1 MKKERLV
8 GTRLPVEMV
17 QELEVIESI
26 EQSDRSTTV
35 RRLLSRA
42 IRDWKLDH
50 YARCYALGQRSLARC
65 AREAGVSIWEMMD
78 YLRSRKISAQY
89 DEEDLAH
96 DMGRLRVRE
105 SS

>member
-17 QELEVIESI
+17 QELEAIENI

-50 YARCYALGQRSLARC
+50 YAQSYAQGQ
-65 AREAGVSIWEMMD
+65 
-78 YLRSRKISAQY
+78 
-89 DEEDLAH
+89 
-96 DMGRLRVRE
+96 
-105 SS
+105 